1 MILIRVREVGDR
13 EMQAK
18 IEKWYP
24 LTVGTLA
31 ALIAF
36 GLERRYSFQLPPAI
50 KDVLTATT
58 TLSSI
63 IVAFLAAVQAILFSI
78 NQEQVVRNLKQA
90 FVYKKLINYLMD
102 AIHWSILLA
111 VISSAG
117 LILDFS
123 VPQKWY
129 LYAFYT
135 WIFVLAVALLSCYR
149 IIRLFNRIL
158 RSLG

>member
-1 MILIRVREVGDR
+1 MILVRVREVGDR

-24 LTVGTLA
+24 LTIGTLA
-31 ALIAF
+31 ALISF
-36 GLERRYSFQLPPAI
+36 GLERRYAFQLPPSM

-63 IVAFLAAVQAILFSI
+63 IVAFLAAVQAILFAI
-78 NQEQVVRNLKQA
+78 NHEQVIRNLKQA
-90 FVYKKLINYLMD
+90 SAYKSLINYLMD

-117 LILDFS
+117 LILDFT
-123 VPQKWY
+123 VAQKWY
-129 LYAFYT
+129 FYAFYV
-135 WIFVLAVALLSCYR
+135 WIFVLTVAFLSCYR
-149 IIRLFNRIL
+149 IIRLFNKIL
-158 RSLG
+158 KSLG

>member
-1 MILIRVREVGDR
+1 MKS
-13 EMQAK
+13 K

-24 LTVGTLA
+24 LIIGTLA
-31 ALIAF
+31 ALISF
-36 GLERRYSFQLPPAI
+36 GLERRYSFQLPPSM

-78 NQEQVVRNLKQA
+78 NHEQVIRNLKQA
-90 FVYKKLINYLMD
+90 SVYNKLINYLMD

-111 VISSAG
+111 VTSSAG

-123 VPQKWY
+123 VTQKWY
-129 LYAFYT
+129 SYAFYI
-135 WIFVLAVALLSCYR
+135 WIFVLTVALMSCYR

-158 RSLG
+158 RSLSKLR